1 MNPRDFQSRLFNA
14 SSDKKTTRYR
24 FFLNSIL
31 LLLLFLQEKDKAAVY
46 TVYHTK

>member
-14 SSDKKTTRYR
+14 SSDKKPLVIG

-31 LLLLFLQEKDKAAVY
+31 LLLLFLQEKDKATVY